1 MYLGRSL
8 EYEEVDVVEVDIAE
22 VVDHAGEADSELS
35 FELAMNQW
43 VLWLKSAVGSN
54 WRSTPKIIAL
64 RAVPRDISFFWRPLA
79 DRPKVVYAKLSF

>member
-35 FELAMNQW
+35 FELAMNRSA
-43 VLWLKSAVGSN
+43 VWLKSAVGS
-54 WRSTPKIIAL
+54 K
-64 RAVPRDISFFWRPLA
+64 
-79 DRPKVVYAKLSF
+79 